1 MPARSLS
8 RCDGF
13 HFVCVC
19 FSPLQYFIYYYFF
32 FLFRF
37 RFSVFFLLFLNKKK
51 MERRVASHLL
61 TYGGGGERIHNDV
74 YASLSRALSG
84 LCCGRTPLS
93 LSLLRLFSGSFVSN
107 TFPVVRIFQKRTVR
121 RVRRIARQNIFVYDR
136 NGRYHLFFP
145 IIFFFFFFK
154 KFQTNPIPWQNHFK
168 NKSN

>member
-1 MPARSLS
+1 MNKKEVLLAGTVSISLRRVS
-8 RCDGF
+8 FC
-13 HFVCVC
+13 VCV
-19 FSPLQYFIYYYFF
+19 FLPSSVFHLLFF
-32 FLFRF
+32 FFFVFAFLFY
-37 RFSVFFLLFLNKKK
+37 FLLFLNKKK

-84 LCCGRTPLS
+84 LCCGRTPLSLS

-145 IIFFFFFFK
+145 IIFFFFLLK
-154 KFQTNPIPWQNHFK
+154 KIPN
-168 NKSN
+168 